1 MAMNEKPV
9 WFITGCSTGFGR
21 ELGQLVL
28 RRGWQAVVTARD
40 VARVQDL
47 TEGHEDRALALSLDV
62 TRTDQIQAA
71 VKQAEERFGAID
83 VLVNNAGY
91 GYQSSIEEGVDAEIR
106 AQFDAN
112 VFGLAAMI
120 RAVLPGMRARRR
132 GHIINLSSQAGF
144 IGFEGSGYY
153 AATKHAVE
161 GLSDSLSREVA
172 PLGIKVTCVEPG
184 PFRTDWAGRSLKQT
198 RPSIADYQNTVG
210 ARLELTA
217 NYSGKQPGDP
227 IRAAEA
233 MIRIVEAENPP
244 KHLVLGSIALDGVRN
259 KLKETLAEVEAWADT
274 SRSADYPD
282 DQR

>member
-1 MAMNEKPV
+1 MALNESPV

-21 ELGQLVL
+21 ELGQLAL
-28 RRGWQAVVTARD
+28 RRGWRAVVTARD
-40 VARVQDL
+40 VTRVQDL
-47 TEGHEDRALALSLDV
+47 TKGHEDRALAVSLDV
-62 TRTDQIQAA
+62 TKTDQIQAA
-71 VKQAEERFGAID
+71 IKQAEERFGGID

-120 RAVLPGMRARRR
+120 RAVLPGMRARRH

-274 SRSADYPD
+274 SRGADYPD